1 MADFFNELPANTY
14 KSILNVGP
22 ENNQIIDETLRPIQD
37 GRGNATAF
45 QLSRNEVRVERLL
58 IDDIVIDDGRI
69 TGAIIANT
77 EVDGG
82 VF

>member
-22 ENNQIIDETLRPIQD
+22 ENNQIIDETLRPIED

-45 QLSRNEVRVERLL
+45 QLSRNEVKIERLL
-58 IDDIVIDDGRI
+58 VDGIIIDDGKI
-69 TGAIIANT
+69 TGAIMESIT
-77 EVDGG
+77 TDGG
-82 VF
+82 TF